1 MRNDPE
7 VAMTAVSS
15 HADAKDYL
23 FKKTRDE
30 LGLI

>member
-1 MRNDPE
+1 
-7 VAMTAVSS
+7 MTAINS
-15 HADAKDYL
+15 HADAKDFL